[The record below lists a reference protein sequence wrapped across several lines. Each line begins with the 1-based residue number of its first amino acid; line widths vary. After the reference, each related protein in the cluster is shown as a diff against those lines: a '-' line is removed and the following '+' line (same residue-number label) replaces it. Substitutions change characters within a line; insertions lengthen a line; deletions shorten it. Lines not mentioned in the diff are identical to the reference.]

1 MMVMDMSARLNA
13 NLATRFACLCHDF
26 GKGTTPPDVLPRHTG
41 HEMRS
46 VHLLK
51 DVAQRFK
58 VPKACKELADV
69 VAKEHGHIHRCKDLS
84 VPALIRLLERCDA
97 FRRPD
102 RFSDVL
108 LACECDARGRLGLS
122 DTPYT
127 QAPWLQS
134 LLAAASNV
142 DTHAIATA
150 AAQAPEFAQQK
161 GELIATHITAAREA
175 AIAGLV

>member
-1 MMVMDMSARLNA
+1 
-13 NLATRFACLCHDF
+13 
-26 GKGTTPPDVLPRHTG
+26 
-41 HEMRS
+41 
-46 VHLLK
+46 
-51 DVAQRFK
+51 
-58 VPKACKELADV
+58 
-69 VAKEHGHIHRCKDLS
+69 
-84 VPALIRLLERCDA
+84 
-97 FRRPD
+97 
-102 RFSDVL
+102 
-108 LACECDARGRLGLS
+108 LGLA